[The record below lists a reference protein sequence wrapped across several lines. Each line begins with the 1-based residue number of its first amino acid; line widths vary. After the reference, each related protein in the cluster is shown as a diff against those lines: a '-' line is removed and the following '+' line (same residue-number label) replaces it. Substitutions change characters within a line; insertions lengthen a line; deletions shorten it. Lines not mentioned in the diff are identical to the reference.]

1 MAIPKT
7 LTECQD
13 DLATMQA
20 RTASLAQATAELQ
33 AEISRCKHVEVEL
46 RHSEA
51 RFRTLFTN
59 SPDATFVINLEGVI
73 LDVNDAACRLYQIER
88 EALLGHN
95 IVALTQP
102 QWREE
107 VAQAFAKMLNGAV
120 EHLEIESVSQ
130 DMRVIPLEVKFSRID
145 YAGQPALLVNIRD
158 ITKRRQAEEVLK
170 QRNRDL
176 SLLNQAG
183 QVFSSSLDLDAVL
196 SAILDQVRLI
206 MGVRA
211 ASIWLVEDKTRD
223 IVCRESSE
231 QWLIRGRRVAWGQGI
246 VGWTVKEG
254 QSTIVPDTRLNERH
268 YKAIDLEIGV
278 EIRCILS
285 VPLKIKQNVIGALQV
300 VDTEVDCFHQEDIP
314 IMEALAA
321 TAAIAIENARLFEQV
336 LRDAE
341 TKTTLIQE
349 INHRVKNN
357 LSAIIGLLY
366 SEQRYL
372 SAGCEANGQTLIQGL
387 IGRVQGMAQVHAMLS
402 DAEWAPLPLDT
413 LTHRIINAALQTLP
427 RGVNIAVDVMPSPVR
442 VPSSQATNLALII
455 NELTTNTIKY
465 ALKDRSTAKIRVR
478 ITEEE
483 NEVVVIEFY
492 NDGPDYPTDV
502 VDLTRHNLGLYLIK
516 NLVER
521 GLSGA
526 LTLHNDNGPV
536 TTIRFRNNKT

>member
-1 MAIPKT
+1 MPTAQA
-7 LTECQD
+7 LMESQD
-13 DLATMQA
+13 DLAGQA
-20 RTASLAQATAELQ
+20 QTATLTPTLAELQ
-33 AEISRCKHVEVEL
+33 AEINRCKHIEAEL
-46 RHSEA
+46 RDSEA

-59 SPDATFVINLEGVI
+59 SPDVTFVINLEGVI
-73 LDVNDAACRLYQIER
+73 LDVNDAACRLYQTKR
-88 EALLGHN
+88 EAVLGHH
-95 IVALTQP
+95 IVALTFP

-107 VAQAFAKMLNGAV
+107 VAQMFTKMLNGEV
-120 EHLEIESVSQ
+120 EHLEIESVNK
-130 DMRVIPLEVKFSRID
+130 DMRVIPIEVKFSRID
-145 YAGQPALLVNIRD
+145 YAGQPALLINIRD
-158 ITKRRQAEEVLK
+158 ITKRKQAEEVLK

-196 SAILDQVRLI
+196 SAILDQVRRI

-211 ASIWLVEDKTRD
+211 ASIWLVEDKTRE

-231 QWLIRGRRVAWGQGI
+231 QWVIRGRRVAWGQGI
-246 VGWTVKEG
+246 VGLTVLEG
-254 QSTIVPDTRLNERH
+254 QSLIVPDTRLNARH

-300 VDTEVDCFHQEDIP
+300 VDTEVDCFNQEDIP

-321 TAAIAIENARLFEQV
+321 TAAIAIENARLFAQV

-372 SAGCEANGQTLIQGL
+372 SAGCATNGQTLIQGL

-402 DAEWAPLPLDT
+402 DAEWAPLPLDM
-413 LTHRIINAALQTLP
+413 LTHQIINTALETLP
-427 RGVNIAVDVMPSPVR
+427 RGVNVAVSVSPSPVR
-442 VPSSQATNLALII
+442 IRSSQATNLALII

-465 ALKDRSTAKIRVR
+465 ALADRTTAKIRVR

-483 NEVVVIEFY
+483 NGVVVLEFY

-521 GLSGA
+521 GLAGD

-536 TTIRFRNNKT
+536 TTIRFRHNKA